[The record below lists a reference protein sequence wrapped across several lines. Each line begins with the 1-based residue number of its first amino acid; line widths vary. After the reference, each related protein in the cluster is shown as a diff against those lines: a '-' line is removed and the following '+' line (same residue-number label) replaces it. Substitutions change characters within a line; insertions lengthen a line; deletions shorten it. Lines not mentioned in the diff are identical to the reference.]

1 MEWKEIAGTVGKIAG
16 TVAPLLSGPAGLAV
30 SVGAQIAAAIG
41 TEATPEAVNEK
52 LKHDPAA
59 MLKLE
64 EWSQQEREQIR
75 EYHIR
80 LNDIELKRDE
90 VELSREQAR
99 LHNIEHAREQH
110 KDNNTPR
117 LLTVALFFAVC
128 ALGAAIFFLTI
139 PEESRDLSVYFT
151 GQIVGFFGVCV
162 TYWVGTSLSSKQ
174 KTDKLGSM
182 IK

>member
-16 TVAPLLSGPAGLAV
+16 TVAPLLGGPAGLAV

-41 TEATPEAVNEK
+41 TEATPEAVSAK
-52 LKHDPAA
+52 LKNDPSA

-64 EWSQQEREQIR
+64 EWAQQEREQIR
-75 EYHIR
+75 QYNIH
-80 LNDIELKRDE
+80 LNDIELKRE
-90 VELSREQAR
+90 IAK

-110 KDNNTPR
+110 KDNDTPR
-117 LLTVALFFAVC
+117 QLTIALFFAVMF
-128 ALGAAIFFLTI
+128 LGLGIFLSTVA
-139 PEESRDLSVYFT
+139 PENRDLSIYFT
-151 GQIVGFFGVCV
+151 GQIVSFFGVCV

-174 KTDKLGSM
+174 KTDKMGSM